1 MTDAL
6 TQALMDEEDIKMFKD
21 TFIVLS
27 RASDPIDDSPNR
39 ILFIII
45 GLMGGAIVGV
55 GLAFVKH
62 LFNNSYM
69 TREQLEQGTGIQV
82 IGVIPEFEMKECR
95 RKIRDVVF
103 FKKELNAEYD
113 YLVTYEQ
120 PLSYVAEAFQKA
132 LVNLEYIN
140 IDNQFKVIQFT
151 STLAGAG
158 KTTFISNISHLMGK
172 KGKKVVI
179 VDLDLRKPKINRI
192 FRAPNEKGVTDYL
205 TGKIDYKTLV
215 NYSEKLNIHYI
226 VAGEKTTAVVNVLEA
241 QKLKDLI
248 TKLKEIGRASCRER

>member
-1 MTDAL
+1 MRRRNFF
-6 TQALMDEEDIKMFKD
+6 Q
-21 TFIVLS
+21 
-27 RASDPIDDSPNR
+27 
-39 ILFIII
+39 
-45 GLMGGAIVGV
+45 
-55 GLAFVKH
+55 
-62 LFNNSYM
+62 
-69 TREQLEQGTGIQV
+69 
-82 IGVIPEFEMKECR
+82 KER
-95 RKIRDVVF
+95 
-103 FKKELNAEYD
+103 NAEYD

-248 TKLKEIGRASCRER
+248 AKLREEFDYVILDSPPIIAVSDGLYISRLADGVIFVVAQNETKRSVVDEAINTLRRNNVNIIGTVFTQVSVKNSDLLAYTYGYGYGYTSSLMDEQSKE

>member
-1 MTDAL
+1 M
-6 TQALMDEEDIKMFKD
+6 
-21 TFIVLS
+21 
-27 RASDPIDDSPNR
+27 R
-39 ILFIII
+39 
-45 GLMGGAIVGV
+45 
-55 GLAFVKH
+55 
-62 LFNNSYM
+62 
-69 TREQLEQGTGIQV
+69 
-82 IGVIPEFEMKECR
+82 R
-95 RKIRDVVF
+95 RKLF
-103 FKKELNAEYD
+103 QKERNAEYD

-120 PLSYVAEAFQKA
+120 PLSYVTEAFQKA

-158 KTTFISNISHLMGK
+158 KTTFISNISHLIGK
-172 KGKKVVI
+172 KGKKVVV
-179 VDLDLRKPKINRI
+179 VDLDLRKPKVNRI

-215 NYSEKLNIHYI
+215 NYSEKLNVHYI

-248 TKLKEIGRASCRER
+248 AKLREEFDYVILDSPPIIAVSDGLYISRLADGVVFVVAQKETKRSVVDEAINTLRRNNVNIIGTVFTQVSVKNSDILAYTYGYGYGYTSSLMDEQSKE

>member
-1 MTDAL
+1 M
-6 TQALMDEEDIKMFKD
+6 
-21 TFIVLS
+21 
-27 RASDPIDDSPNR
+27 
-39 ILFIII
+39 
-45 GLMGGAIVGV
+45 
-55 GLAFVKH
+55 
-62 LFNNSYM
+62 
-69 TREQLEQGTGIQV
+69 
-82 IGVIPEFEMKECR
+82 R
-95 RKIRDVVF
+95 RRNF
-103 FKKELNAEYD
+103 FKKERNSEYD

-120 PLSYVAEAFQKA
+120 PFSYVAESFQKA

-158 KTTFISNISHLMGK
+158 KTTFISNISHLIGK
-172 KGKKVVI
+172 KGKKVVV
-179 VDLDLRKPKINRI
+179 VDLDLRKPKVNRI

-215 NYSEKLNIHYI
+215 NYSEKLNVHYI

-248 TKLKEIGRASCRER
+248 TKLREEFDYVILDSPPIIAVSDGLYISRLADGVVFVVAQKETKRTVVDEAINTLRRNNVNIIGTVFTQVSVKNSDLLAYTYGYGYGYTSSLMDEQSKE